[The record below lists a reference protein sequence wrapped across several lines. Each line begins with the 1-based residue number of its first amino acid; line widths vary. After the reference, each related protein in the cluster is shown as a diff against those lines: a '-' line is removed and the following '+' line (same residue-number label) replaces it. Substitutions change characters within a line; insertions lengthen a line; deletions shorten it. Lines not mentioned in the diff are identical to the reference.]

1 MTDRE
6 ILEKLFELLPK
17 EKEGAIAPYV
27 KEIKKDIG
35 SWGLGD
41 GLFVTIQET
50 EQADTLGE
58 YCFRFFDDGLELVS
72 LYYRQIPAKG

>member
-27 KEIKKDIG
+27 KEIKKRKDERSMTDTLI
-35 SWGLGD
+35 
-41 GLFVTIQET
+41 VTVQEA
-50 EQADTLGE
+50 EQSDTLGE
-58 YCFRFFDDGLELVS
+58 YYFRFYDDGLELIA
-72 LYYRQIPAKG
+72 LRYKQIPAKG